1 MIELIPGL
9 PDYVLGIQANGEV
22 TNDDYAHLL
31 IPAIEQH
38 LEKRSKIRLLYVVGD
53 GFSGYSTAAMWDDAK
68 VGLTHTFS
76 WERVAVVTD
85 HDGFR
90 ILVRGFGFLIPG
102 EVRVF
107 DVADFNA
114 AEAWI
119 IDPD

>member
-1 MIELIPGL
+1 M
-9 PDYVLGIQANGEV
+9 LGIRANGEV
-22 TNDDYAHLL
+22 TNDDYEHLL

-85 HDGFR
+85 HDA
-90 ILVRGFGFLIPG
+90 VS
-102 EVRVF
+102 ESSSE
-107 DVADFNA
+107 DS
-114 AEAWI
+114 
-119 IDPD
+119 DP